1 MKKYEP
7 VFISGIL
14 AGVLTFLTT
23 FLITFYWQKDGL
35 SEIETLLLV
44 VLGSFLYL
52 IILIPFTIISG
63 RQFISSK
70 HLNKEKTKRRYVLY
84 IMLITSLLVYVLL
97 DTLFFLFDDSLSQAY
112 IEYLNQLD
120 TDQKTAEPIED
131 ILPIGLLNIFQMT
144 VSGMIAM
151 FISLLCIQKKNN
163 DR

>member
-52 IILIPFTIISG
+52 IILIPFTITSG
-63 RQFISSK
+63 RQFIGSQ

-84 IMLITSLLVYVLL
+84 IMLITSLLVYLLL
-97 DTLFFLFDDSLSQAY
+97 DTLFFLFDDSLSHAY
-112 IEYLNQLD
+112 IAYLNQLD
-120 TDQKTAEPIED
+120 TDQKTAEPIGD
-131 ILPIGLLNIFQMT
+131 VLPIGLLNIFQMT
-144 VSGMIAM
+144 VSGMTAM
-151 FISLLCIQKKNN
+151 LISLLYIQKKNN